1 MRTRFAIS
9 ALLFL
14 VSCSVDSLL
23 FQPVK
28 LTQGYLRPE
37 DMQPEWRVR
46 FVIPDSLIEPVTLT
60 SQNERI
66 YGLYVRPGGQDT
78 FAGRVTVIYSH
89 GSGGNM
95 NGYWC
100 RVEFLWE
107 MGYRVFAYDYHGYGM
122 SEGQPTAEAR
132 YADGEAALDY
142 CLGRPDTDTSRIV
155 YYGLS
160 MGTFVSVELASDV
173 RTPAAVILEAP
184 VATASSYMREGT
196 LLDLPDSLTAH
207 VGFDNESRIGRVKA
221 PLFLLAGKKDRDRA
235 HFGRNALVLLGLCD
249 TSRTEHLWL
258 EEGDHDNI
266 PWIMGSDYFATITDF
281 VRRAVGRE
289 PSPASC
295 QKVIV
300 RR

>member
-1 MRTRFAIS
+1 V
-9 ALLFL
+9 LFL
-14 VSCSVDSLL
+14 ASCSVDSLL

-28 LTQGYLRPE
+28 LTGGYLRPE
-37 DMQPEWRVR
+37 DIKPEWRVR
-46 FVIPDSLIEPVTLT
+46 FIIPDSLIEMVTLT
-60 SQNERI
+60 SQGERI
-66 YGLYVRPGGQDT
+66 YGLYVLPGGQDT

-95 NGYWC
+95 NGYWG

-122 SEGQPTAEAR
+122 SEGQPTSDAC

-160 MGTFVSVELASDV
+160 MGTFMSVQLATDV

-184 VATASSYMREGT
+184 VATTASYVSEGT

-207 VGFDNESRIGRVKA
+207 VGFDNEGRIGRVKA

-235 HFGRNALVLLGLCD
+235 HFDRNALGLYRLCD

-266 PWIMGSDYFATITDF
+266 PWIMGSDYPATITDF
-281 VRRAVGRE
+281 VRRAIVSRR
-289 PSPASC
+289 PSVAT
-295 QKVIV
+295 KVVIS
-300 RR
+300 R